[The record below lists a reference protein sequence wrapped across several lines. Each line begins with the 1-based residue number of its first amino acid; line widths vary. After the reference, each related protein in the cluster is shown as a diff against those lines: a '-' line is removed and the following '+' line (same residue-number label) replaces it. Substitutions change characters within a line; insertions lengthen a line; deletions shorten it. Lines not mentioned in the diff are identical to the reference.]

1 MANILGKARANDF
14 NTPVTAVLDGVKK
27 GLLFAVGFAL
37 VCILQVTFFSSG
49 AIASPLANIFGDQVD
64 KVTQGVKTDMAIDK
78 AAGITK
84 EIGRDLRDGRTDK
97 VIDKVAETSKDFAK
111 EAGKRTK
118 ELAKNVK
125 EGTKENIGKA
135 NDVAKDAKDKIG
147 NGVDKAKD
155 IASDRT
161 NEVKDGA
168 KDLPEKAGNKVDEAI
183 DSVKNFLGQ

>member
-14 NTPVTAVLDGVKK
+14 NTPVTAVLNGVKK
-27 GLLFAVGFAL
+27 GLLFAVGFAFVYL
-37 VCILQVTFFSSG
+37 LQVTFFSSG

-64 KVTQGVKTDMAIDK
+64 K
-78 AAGITK
+78 
-84 EIGRDLRDGRTDK
+84 K
-97 VIDKVAETSKDFAK
+97 VIDKLADTSKDFAK

-135 NDVAKDAKDKIG
+135 KDVAKDVKDKIG
-147 NGVDKAKD
+147 DGVDKAKE

-161 NEVKDGA
+161 NEVKDRA
-168 KDLPEKAGNKVDEAI
+168 KDLPEKAGNKAD
-183 DSVKNFLGQ
+183 